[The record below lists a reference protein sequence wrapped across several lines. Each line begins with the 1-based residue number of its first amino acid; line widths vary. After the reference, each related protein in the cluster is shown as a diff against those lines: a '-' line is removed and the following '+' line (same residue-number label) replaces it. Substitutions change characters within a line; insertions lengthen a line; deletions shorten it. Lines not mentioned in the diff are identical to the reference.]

1 MQENLWSVPKEKL
14 LSALESRENGLT
26 HSEVKNRQEKY
37 GLNIV
42 PEKDKREWLDILVSQ
57 FISPLLLI
65 LIFASIIAAYLG
77 DMFDTII
84 ILAIVIISAIL
95 GFVQE
100 YKSEKVLSELKK
112 YIAFHVSVI
121 RNGEKFQIDSR
132 ELVPGDIVTVGI
144 GDIVPADIRI
154 IETTG
159 ISIDEGI
166 LTGESRAVEKFVEVP
181 SSTNSPQEIT
191 NGLFMG
197 TTVLDGYAKGIVV
210 STGEDTFFGKTAAVF
225 SSKVPES
232 DFQLGIRKFGDAL
245 IRIILIISVVIFFS
259 NYLMGHGENPL
270 VDSALFALA
279 IAIGIAPEALPVVI
293 TITLSSGS
301 LALAKKKVVVKK
313 LAAIEDLGNMDVLC
327 TDKTGTLT
335 DEIRVERY
343 VDLDKKDRHDIFE
356 YAVLCNSAV
365 GTVKIRGNAIDVA
378 IKKHAKHLGVNI
390 SRFKK
395 IEEIPFD
402 FNRKRMG
409 QVVKDGNRVYLIVKG
424 APENVMEKCKKVE
437 MTGKLW
443 NLSAKSKEL
452 KKMIEDYHS
461 QGYSSIAVAYKEI
474 ESKRIYSKEDEE
486 GLTFMGFLLLKSH
499 PKASVRST
507 LERLKKL
514 NVSLKIISGDDS
526 LVTRK
531 LCKDIGFGIAENRII
546 LGSEIKGMDEKE
558 LSKTVEKY
566 NIFARVT
573 PEQKLK
579 IIEKLR
585 ENGHVVGFL
594 GDGIN
599 DAPSLRTADVGI
611 SVDTAADVAKG
622 ASHIILLEKS
632 LGVICDGIEG
642 GRKTFGNITKY
653 IQNTMSANQGN
664 MITIAISSFFLPF
677 IPLLPGQILLNNLL
691 SDIPL
696 MSIST
701 DKVDDQYTKKP
712 QKWDMKMLV
721 KFMVFFGVISTIFD
735 LIFIGIMYFFM
746 HVDVDTF
753 RTAWFLESV
762 LSEMLIVFSLR
773 THFVFFKS
781 LPSKI
786 LVLVS
791 IGAGALSLFVI
802 YFEPIASMFHLV
814 PLGVPM
820 LLFTAGTLV
829 AYFAVTEIGKVIFYK
844 KMHAAG

>member
-1 MQENLWSVPKEKL
+1 MQENLWTVPKEKL
-14 LSALESRENGLT
+14 LSSLESRENGLT
-26 HSEVKNRQEKY
+26 NHEVKNRQEKY
-37 GLNIV
+37 GMNIV

-65 LIFASIIAAYLG
+65 LIFALIIAAYLG

-84 ILAIVIISAIL
+84 ILAIVIISAVL
-95 GFVQE
+95 GFIQE
-100 YKSEKVLSELKK
+100 YKSEKVLEELKK
-112 YIAFHVSVI
+112 YVSYHVTVI
-121 RNGEKFQIDSR
+121 RNGERVRIDSR

-159 ISIDEGI
+159 IAVDEGI
-166 LTGESRAVEKFVEVP
+166 LTGESREVEKNILVP
-181 SSTNSPQEIT
+181 SSTNIPQEIT
-191 NGLFMG
+191 NGIFMG
-197 TTVLDGYAKGIVV
+197 TTVLDGYAKGIVI
-210 STGEDTFFGKTAAVF
+210 STGENTFFGKTAAVF

-232 DFQLGIRKFGDAL
+232 DFQLGIRKFGDVL
-245 IRIILIISVVIFFS
+245 IRIILIISVVIFLS
-259 NYLMGHGENPL
+259 NYLMEHGENPL

-301 LALAKKKVVVKK
+301 LALAKKKVVTKK

-343 VDLDKKDRHDIFE
+343 VDLDKKDSHDVLE
-356 YAVLCNSAV
+356 YAALCNSAV

-378 IKKHAKHLGVNI
+378 IRKHARHLCAHLP
-390 SRFKK
+390 RFKK
-395 IEEIPFD
+395 IQEIPFD

-409 QVVKDGNRVYLIVKG
+409 QVIREGKKYYLIVKG
-424 APENVMEKCKKVE
+424 APENVMERCTKVE
-437 MTGKLW
+437 MDGKLW
-443 NLSAKSKEL
+443 NVSKKSKEL
-452 KKMIEDYHS
+452 KKMIEEYHS
-461 QGYSSIAVAYKEI
+461 QGYSSIAVAYREI
-474 ESKRIYSKEDEE
+474 ESKKNYSKEDEE
-486 GLTFMGFLLLKSH
+486 ELVFIGFVLLKSH

-526 LVTRK
+526 LVTKK
-531 LCKDIGFGIAENRII
+531 LCKDIGFGISENRII
-546 LGSEIKGMDEKE
+546 LGSEIKEMDEKE
-558 LSKTVEKY
+558 LSKIVEKY
-566 NIFARVT
+566 NVFARVT

-611 SVDTAADVAKG
+611 SVESAADVAKG

-664 MITIAISSFFLPF
+664 MITLALSSFFLPF

-696 MSIST
+696 MGIST
-701 DKVDDQYTKKP
+701 DRVDDQYTKKP
-712 QKWDMKMLV
+712 QKWDIKMLV
-721 KFMVFFGVISTIFD
+721 KFMIFFGVISTIFD
-735 LIFIGIMYFFM
+735 LLFIGIVYFFM

-773 THFVFFKS
+773 TQFVFFRN

-786 LVLVS
+786 LFLAS
-791 IGAGALSLFVI
+791 IGAGALSVFVI

-820 LLFTAGTLV
+820 LLFTAGTLI

-844 KMHAAG
+844 RIHPMD

>member
-1 MQENLWSVPKEKL
+1 MQENLWIVPEKKLFSL
-14 LSALESRENGLT
+14 LQSRENGLT
-26 HSEVKNRQEKY
+26 NSEIKEKIEKY
-37 GLNIV
+37 GMNTV
-42 PEKDKREWLDILVSQ
+42 PDKDKREWLDILVAQ
-57 FISPLLLI
+57 FLSPLLLI
-65 LIFASIIAAYLG
+65 LIFASIISAYLG

-95 GFVQE
+95 GFFQE
-100 YKSEKVLSELKK
+100 YKSEKVLEELKK
-112 YIAFHVSVI
+112 YVSYHVTVI
-121 RNGEKFQIDSR
+121 RNGEKTRINSK

-144 GDIVPADIRI
+144 GDIIPADIRI

-159 ISIDEGI
+159 IEIDEGV
-166 LTGESRAVEKFVEVP
+166 LTGESRAVEKFVEIP
-181 SSTNSPQEIT
+181 SSTNTPQEIS

-210 STGEDTFFGKTAAVF
+210 STGEETFFGKTAAVF

-279 IAIGIAPEALPVVI
+279 IAVGIAPEALPAVM

-301 LALAKKKVVVKK
+301 LALAKKKVVTKK
-313 LAAIEDLGNMDVLC
+313 LAAIEDLGNMDILC

-335 DEIRVERY
+335 DEIKVEKY
-343 VDLDKKDRHDIFE
+343 VDLDKKDSHDVLE

-365 GTVKIRGNAIDVA
+365 GTLKIKGNAIDVA
-378 IKKHAKHLGVNI
+378 IKKHARHLCTHL

-409 QVVKDGNRVYLIVKG
+409 QIIKEGNKRYLIVKG

-437 MTGKLW
+437 IEGKLW
-443 NLSAKSKEL
+443 NLSAKSKEI
-452 KKMIEDYHS
+452 KKMIEEYHS
-461 QGYSSIAVAYKEI
+461 QGYSSIGVAYKEI
-474 ESKRIYSKEDEE
+474 GIKKNYSKEDEE
-486 GLTFMGFLLLKSH
+486 ELIFMGFVLLKSH
-499 PKASVRST
+499 PKISVRST

-514 NVSLKIISGDDS
+514 NVSLKIISGDDP

-531 LCKDIGFGIAENRII
+531 LCKDIGFRIAEDRII
-546 LGSEIKGMDEKE
+546 LGSEIKQMDEKE
-558 LSKTVEKY
+558 LAEIVEKY
-566 NIFARVT
+566 NIFSRVT

-611 SVDTAADVAKG
+611 SVKSAADVAKG

-642 GRKTFGNITKY
+642 GRKIFGNITKY

-664 MITIAISSFFLPF
+664 MITVALSSFFLPF

-691 SDIPL
+691 SDVPL

-712 QKWDMKMLV
+712 QKWDIKMLV
-721 KFMVFFGVISTIFD
+721 KFMIFFGVISTIFD

-773 THFVFFKS
+773 THFVFFRN

-786 LVLVS
+786 LVLAS
-791 IGAGALSLFVI
+791 IGAGALSLGVI

-820 LLFTAGTLV
+820 LLFTGGVLV
-829 AYFAVTEIGKVIFYK
+829 AYFITTEIGKVIFYK
-844 KMHAAG
+844 RIHPMD